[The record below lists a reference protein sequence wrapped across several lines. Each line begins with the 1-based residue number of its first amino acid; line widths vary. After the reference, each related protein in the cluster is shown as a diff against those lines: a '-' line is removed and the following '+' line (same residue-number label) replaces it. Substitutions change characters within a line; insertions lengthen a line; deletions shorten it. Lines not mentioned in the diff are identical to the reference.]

1 MEKFNL
7 NISISGDSRWNIKA
21 DADEN
26 QLSMVMDIIKLIME
40 NGQKEDAMARKD
52 TLEKFDFKKERMEFE
67 RLLRRNVE

>member
-1 MEKFNL
+1 MKNFNL

-40 NGQKEDAMARKD
+40 NGQKENTLARMRAM
-52 TLEKFDFKKERMEFE
+52 EKYDFNKERMEFE
-67 RLLRRNVE
+67 RVLRRNIE

>member
-26 QLSMVMDIIKLIME
+26 QLSIVMDIIKLIME
-40 NGQKEDAMARKD
+40 NGQKENTLASMKAM
-52 TLEKFDFKKERMEFE
+52 EKYDFNKERTEFE
-67 RLLRRNVE
+67 RVLRSNIE

>member
-7 NISISGDSRWNIKA
+7 NISISSDSRWNIKA

-40 NGQKEDAMARKD
+40 NSQKENTLASMRAM
-52 TLEKFDFKKERMEFE
+52 EKYDFNKERMEFE
-67 RLLRRNVE
+67 RVLHRDVE